1 MCNLP
6 NFEARS
12 VKQLLRYIAIYRFS
26 IWRPS
31 AILDL
36 IFTADGLKKT
46 TMRHPIKFL
55 PISSI
60 WRLSAIL
67 DL

>member
-36 IFTADGLKKT
+36 IFTADGL
-46 TMRHPIKFL
+46 
-55 PISSI
+55 
-60 WRLSAIL
+60 
-67 DL
+67 